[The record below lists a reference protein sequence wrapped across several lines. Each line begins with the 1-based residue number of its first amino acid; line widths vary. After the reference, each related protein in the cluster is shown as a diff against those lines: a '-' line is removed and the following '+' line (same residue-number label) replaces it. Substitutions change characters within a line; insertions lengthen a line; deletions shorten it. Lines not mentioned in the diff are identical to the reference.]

1 MFEDRPER
9 FAPWKLFLTGSLVIM
24 LVATSVATFTA
35 FANRQDVVETIA
47 EQAYDD
53 GVSDYLQAPT
63 GGPQTILLIGS
74 DRRKEYKKWGVKPL
88 SDTMMLVRL
97 DPKLDVI
104 PVLSIPRDL
113 KVEIPGHGTDKIN
126 AAYSLGGPKLTI
138 KTITD
143 ATGIEINHV
152 VNTDFKGFIQ
162 AVDKIGCVYT
172 DVDRRYFNDNTGA
185 YVRDAYAAINI
196 RAGYQ
201 KLCGPKALDYVR
213 FRHLDSD
220 IVRGARQQSFLRQAK
235 QQVGIDKLF
244 ANAKSL
250 KKIIA
255 ENTRTDRGLANGK
268 NLQRLLSLG
277 VKVAGQPI
285 YQVQIP
291 KLTYDN
297 VPGGAS
303 YVIASSSSLDKAAR
317 IFEDGPDVKRKSS
330 SGSSD
335 SSSKKKKQSGS
346 SAGGSLPKGLV
357 YAKDEGKSQ
366 AVRAGFG
373 VKLPVYYPTVKL
385 AGASYKDN
393 HTRSYRMTTDDE
405 KRVSAWRIVVETRE
419 IGEYYGIQGL
429 RWTDP
434 PILKNPSEER
444 KIGRRTYKLF
454 YEGNK
459 LGTVAFVEDGAAYY
473 VQNTLT
479 RMLTE
484 KQMLGIAKSLRKR
497 R

>member
-9 FAPWKLFLTGSLVIM
+9 FAPWKLFLLGSLVIT
-24 LVATSVATFTA
+24 LVAASVATLTA
-35 FANRQDVVETIA
+35 FANRQDVVETLEA
-47 EQAYDD
+47 QAYDD

-74 DRRKEYKKWGVKPL
+74 DRRKEYRKYGIKPL

-97 DPKLDVI
+97 DPDLEVT

-113 KVEIPGHGTDKIN
+113 KVDIPGRGTAKIN
-126 AAYSLGGPKLTI
+126 EAYSLGGAKLSI
-138 KTITD
+138 RTITA

-201 KLCGPKALDYVR
+201 KLCGSKALDYVR
-213 FRHLDSD
+213 FRHLDTD

-235 QQVGIDKLF
+235 QQVGIEKLF

-255 ENTRTDRGLANGK
+255 NNTRTDKGLANGK

-277 VKVAGQPI
+277 VKSAGNPI

-291 KLTYDN
+291 NLGYDN
-297 VPGGAS
+297 SSTGS
-303 YVIASSSSLDKAAR
+303 YVIASNASLRKAAR
-317 IFEDGPDVKRKSS
+317 TFENGPKVKRSSSS
-330 SGSSD
+330 SGTSPSKR
-335 SSSKKKKQSGS
+335 KKKASGALAS
-346 SAGGSLPKGLV
+346 GLV
-357 YAKDEGKSQ
+357 YAKDEGKAQ

-373 VKLPVYYPTVKL
+373 IKLPVYYPTVKL
-385 AGASYKDN
+385 AGSSYKDT
-393 HTRSYRMTTDDE
+393 HTRSYRMTTDDGD
-405 KRVSAWRIVVETRE
+405 RVSAWRIVVETRE
-419 IGEYYGIQGL
+419 LGEYYGIQGMN
-429 RWTDP
+429 WDDP
-434 PILKNPSEER
+434 PILKGASETR
-444 KIGRRTYKLF
+444 KIGGRTFELF

-459 LGTVAFVEDGAAYY
+459 LGTVAFRKDGASYY

-479 RMLTE
+479 RKLSE
-484 KQMLGIAKSLRKR
+484 KQMLGIAASLRKR
-497 R
+497 K

>member
-9 FAPWKLFLTGSLVIM
+9 IAPWKLFFAGSLLIVM
-24 LVATSVATFTA
+24 VAASVATFTA
-35 FANRQDVVETIA
+35 FANRKDVTAAIA
-47 EQAYDD
+47 ENAYDD

-63 GGPQTILLIGS
+63 GGPQTLLLIGS
-74 DRRKEYKKWGVKPL
+74 DRRKEYRKWGVKPL

-97 DPKLDVI
+97 DKNLDVI

-126 AAYSLGGPKLTI
+126 ASYSLGGPKLTI
-138 KTITD
+138 KTITE
-143 ATGIEINHV
+143 ATGIKINHV
-152 VNTDFKGFIQ
+152 VNTDFRGFIQ

-172 DVDRRYFNDNTGA
+172 DVDRRYFNDNTGR
-185 YVRDAYAAINI
+185 YVRDAYASINI

-235 QQVGIDKLF
+235 QQVGIEKLF

-250 KKIIA
+250 KKILA
-255 ENTRTDRGLANGK
+255 DNTRTDRGLANGK

-277 VKVAGQPI
+277 VKVAGQPV

-297 VPGGAS
+297 SETAS
-303 YVIASSSSLDKAAR
+303 YVIASDSSLRKAAR
-317 IFEDGPDVKRKSS
+317 IFEEGPDAKRKSS
-330 SGSSD
+330 SGT
-335 SSSKKKKQSGS
+335 SSSSSGS
-346 SAGGSLPKGLV
+346 KKSSGKSSGSLPKGLV
-357 YAKDEGKSQ
+357 YAKDEGKAQ

-373 VKLPVYYPTVKL
+373 IKLPVYYPTVKL
-385 AGASYKDN
+385 AGATYKDT
-393 HTRSYRMTTDDE
+393 HTRSYRMTTDDDS
-405 KRVSAWRIVVETRE
+405 RVSAWRIVVETRE
-419 IGEYYGIQGL
+419 IGEYYGIQGM
-429 RWTDP
+429 RWSDP
-434 PILKNPSEER
+434 PILNGPSEER

-454 YEGNK
+454 YEGTK
-459 LGTVAFVEDGAAYY
+459 LGTVAFIDDGSAYY

>member
-9 FAPWKLFLTGSLVIM
+9 IAPWKLFFAGSLLIV
-24 LVATSVATFTA
+24 LVAASVATFTA
-35 FANRQDVVETIA
+35 FANRKDVTAAIA
-47 EQAYDD
+47 ENAYDD

-63 GGPQTILLIGS
+63 GGPQTLLLIGS
-74 DRRKEYKKWGVKPL
+74 DRRKEYRKWGVKPL

-97 DPKLDVI
+97 DKNLDVI

-138 KTITD
+138 KTITE
-143 ATGIEINHV
+143 ATGIKISHV
-152 VNTDFKGFIQ
+152 VNTDFRGFIQ

-172 DVDRRYFNDNTGA
+172 DVDRRYFNDNTGR
-185 YVRDAYAAINI
+185 YVRDAYASINI

-235 QQVGIDKLF
+235 QQVGIEKLF

-250 KKIIA
+250 KKILA
-255 ENTRTDRGLANGK
+255 DNTRTDRGLANGK

-277 VKVAGQPI
+277 VKVAGQPV

-291 KLTYDN
+291 KLTYDDS
-297 VPGGAS
+297 PTAS
-303 YVIASSSSLDKAAR
+303 YVIASDSSLRKAAR
-317 IFEDGPDVKRKSS
+317 IFEEGPGVKRKSS
-330 SGSSD
+330 SGKP
-335 SSSKKKKQSGS
+335 SSSSGS
-346 SAGGSLPKGLV
+346 KKSSGKASGSLPKGLV
-357 YAKDEGKSQ
+357 YAKDEGKAQ

-373 VKLPVYYPTVKL
+373 IKLPVYYPTVKL
-385 AGASYKDN
+385 AGATYKDT
-393 HTRSYRMTTDDE
+393 HTRSYRMTTDDDS
-405 KRVSAWRIVVETRE
+405 RVSAWRIVVETRE
-419 IGEYYGIQGL
+419 IGEYYGIQGM
-429 RWTDP
+429 RWSDP
-434 PILKNPSEER
+434 PILNGPFEER

>member
-9 FAPWKLFLTGSLVIM
+9 VAPWKLFLAGSFVIA
-24 LVATSVATFTA
+24 LVAASVATITA
-35 FANRQDVVETIA
+35 FANRQDVVATLE

-97 DPKLDVI
+97 DPDLEVT

-113 KVEIPGHGTDKIN
+113 KVSIPGHGTDKIN
-126 AAYSLGGPKLTI
+126 AAYSLGGAKLSI
-138 KTITD
+138 QTITE
-143 ATGIEINHV
+143 ATGIKINHV
-152 VNTDFKGFIQ
+152 VNTDFRGFIQ

-235 QQVGIDKLF
+235 QQVGIEKLF

-250 KKIIA
+250 KNIIA
-255 ENTRTDRGLANGK
+255 KNTRTDRGLANGR

-277 VKVAGQPI
+277 VSSAGNPI

-291 KLTYDN
+291 NLTYDN

-303 YVIASSSSLDKAAR
+303 YVIASDSSLRKAAR
-317 IFEDGPDVKRKSS
+317 TFENGPKVKRKSS
-330 SGSSD
+330 SSGSGSSARKK
-335 SSSKKKKQSGS
+335 SKKKQSS
-346 SAGGSLPKGLV
+346 GSLASGLV
-357 YAKDEGKSQ
+357 YAKDEGKAQ

-385 AGASYKDN
+385 GGSSYKDN
-393 HTRSYRMTTDDE
+393 HTRSYRMTTDSGD
-405 KRVSAWRIVVETRE
+405 RVSAWRIVVETRE
-419 IGEYYGIQGL
+419 VGEYYGIQGIN
-429 RWTDP
+429 WEDP
-434 PILKNPSEER
+434 PILKDPSETR
-444 KIGRRTYKLF
+444 KIGGRTFQLY
-454 YEGNK
+454 YEGDK
-459 LGTVAFVEDGAAYY
+459 LGTVAFKKDGASFY

-479 RMLTE
+479 RKLSE
-484 KQMLGIAKSLRKR
+484 KQMLGIAASLRKR
-497 R
+497 K